1 MKNINFILILILCT
15 IACSVMLSCEKM
27 VTSPNMPATYDNR
40 PVKDQGTVYVT
51 DRDVSLKIWDNGIV
65 DGDIISLVVNDKLV
79 LSNYGLG
86 GYGNKKEIDLK
97 FDHDG
102 YNYILLFI
110 NDAGSV
116 LSDTTAL
123 TIDDGTGEQDIFLA
137 SDLTYCG
144 AISVYVQ

>member
-1 MKNINFILILILCT
+1 MKNINFILILFIV
-15 IACSVMLSCEKM
+15 ACVVLVSCEKM

-40 PVKDQGTVYVT
+40 PVKDQGTVYVS
-51 DRDVSLKIWDNGIV
+51 DRDVGLKIWDNGIV

-79 LSNYGLG
+79 LSNYGLCDF
-86 GYGNKKEIDLK
+86 GNKKEIDLK
-97 FDHDG
+97 FDNDG

-110 NDAGSV
+110 NEAGSV

-123 TIDDGTGEQDIFLA
+123 TIDDGTGEQDMFLS